1 MNYEK
6 ERKAIIER
14 QAAEL
19 AAFEANYNKAEPK
32 QVDKEMLK
40 ALKNMVNMAEGIY
53 GFDPSAGEYGC
64 REMRQAQYVI
74 AKATEGNS

>member
-14 QAAEL
+14 RAAEL
-19 AAFEANYNKAEPK
+19 AAFEAKYNKAEPK
-32 QVDKEMLK
+32 QVDKQMLK
-40 ALKNMVNMAEGIY
+40 ALKNMVNMAEGIS
-53 GFDPSAGEYGC
+53 GFDPSAGKYGC

-74 AKATEGNS
+74 AKATGGNS